1 MKVGMLTVPFSDMTL
16 EKTAKY
22 LSSLG
27 VQAVELGTRR
37 IYKCV
42 PLSSGGA
49 DPESGKGKGYKEY
62 FRILWFGNFCI
73 KLSRKSGASGKRRG

>member
-27 VQAVELGTRR
+27 VQAVELGT
-37 IYKCV
+37 
-42 PLSSGGA
+42 GGYTNA
-49 DPESGKGKGYKEY
+49 CHCHPEELIQNPEKAKDIKN
-62 FRILWFGNFCI
+62 ILQ
-73 KLSRKSGASGKRRG
+73 